1 MSTTDPHGTI
11 LYANSTFAEVSG
23 FSRKQLTGQP
33 HNLIRHPDM
42 PAEAFAD
49 MWATLKGGEPWT
61 GLVKN
66 RRQNGDHYWVRANA
80 VPIVRDGR
88 QVGYMSVRNKPTRAE
103 VENADRLYRDMREG
117 KLSGHK
123 LQKGLL
129 VRKGL
134 GSVLTWGRTMGV
146 RTRIR
151 LLIGMMGVL
160 SLTGAFTVRT
170 LGGAGGMVLMWVL
183 MLTVFI
189 GFLLELQIARP
200 LEQVKTMAL
209 RVATGESL
217 EAAHIDRV
225 DEIGMTLRTVSQLG
239 LMFRW
244 LIQDVAGQ
252 VSQVQAAVGE
262 ITQGNQDLSSRTE
275 QSAASLGETM
285 ASMTQMT
292 EAVRQSAE
300 TAAEAKNLS
309 GIATDAAEQGGTTM
323 GEVVSTMAE
332 ISQSS
337 SKIADIIRVIDE
349 IAFQTNILALNA
361 AVEAA
366 RAGEQGR
373 GFAVVAGEV
382 RQLAQRSAQS
392 AREIKTLID
401 DSVDKVEA
409 GKTLVDAAGQS
420 MNHIVSQVKRVSSLI
435 ESISTSSESQAAEI
449 AQVNSSMGKFDGI
462 TQQNAALAEEG
473 TAASASLYEQ
483 TSQLND
489 AVRVFR

>member
-1 MSTTDPHGTI
+1 MSTTDPQGTI

-88 QVGYMSVRNKPTRAE
+88 QVGYMSVRNKPTGAE

-117 KLSGHK
+117 KLRGHK

-134 GSVLTWGRTMGV
+134 GGVLTWGRTMGV

-160 SLTGAFTVRT
+160 SVAGAFTVRT
-170 LGGAGGMVLMWVL
+170 LGGAGGMVLTWVL

-189 GFLLELQIARP
+189 GFLLERQIARP

-262 ITQGNQDLSSRTE
+262 ITQGNQDLSDRTE

-300 TAAEAKNLS
+300 TAAEAKSLS
-309 GIATDAAEQGGTTM
+309 GIATDAAEQGGTAM

-392 AREIKTLID
+392 AKEIKTLID

-420 MNHIVSQVKRVSSLI
+420 MNHIVSQVRRVSSLI

-449 AQVNSSMGKFDGI
+449 AQVSSSMGKFDGI

>member
-1 MSTTDPHGTI
+1 MSTTDPQGTI

-80 VPIVRDGR
+80 VPIVREGR

-160 SLTGAFTVRT
+160 SVTGAFTVRA
-170 LGGAGGMVLMWVL
+170 LGGSGGMVLTWVL

-189 GFLLELQIARP
+189 GFLLERQIARP

-217 EAAHIDRV
+217 EAADIDRV

-262 ITQGNQDLSSRTE
+262 ITQGNQDLSDRTE

-300 TAAEAKNLS
+300 TAAEAKSLS
-309 GIATDAAEQGGTTM
+309 GIATDAAEQGGTAM

-392 AREIKTLID
+392 AKEIKTLID

-420 MNHIVSQVKRVSSLI
+420 MNHIVSQVRRVSSLI

-449 AQVNSSMGKFDGI
+449 AQVSSSMGKFDGI